1 MRIRSAIVNM
11 GTYKPPLEGR
21 NPKEYLLM
29 DFNES
34 PEPPPPSVRK
44 ALQEYLLEGDLHVYP
59 HYGSFCE
66 ELGQYV
72 GVSSEQLLLT
82 NGSDQGI
89 DVVLRCLLESG
100 TNLVMAMPGFTMFRQ
115 TVNTIGADFI
125 EVPYP
130 EDFVFP
136 YEKVRQAVNDE
147 TRIIVVINPNNPTGT
162 SAPLNQ
168 VEALLQEF
176 PECAVLVY
184 EAYYEFTGQT
194 CLDLL
199 PKYPNLVVLRTF
211 SKAFAIPAL
220 RLGYVVAKEEFI
232 SQLLKIRGPYD
243 VNMAALVAARALLQD
258 RESWQELVSHLM
270 DAVKPNL
277 ENFLRKQGVK
287 FYPSEANFFL
297 VEPKGGAATVVNY
310 LKEQGI
316 LVRPM
321 RPPLEHCF
329 RMSLR
334 RMNEMERFL
343 EVFTI
348 YLNSS
353 LADLPQVT
361 TSR

>member
-1 MRIRSAIVNM
+1 MLIRSAIANM

-34 PEPPPPSVRK
+34 PEPPPPSVRR

-72 GVSSEQLLLT
+72 GVSAEQLLLT

-100 TNLVMAMPGFTMFRQ
+100 TNLVMAMPGFTMFKQ
-115 TVNTIGADFI
+115 TVGTIGADFI

-130 EDFVFP
+130 EDLVFP

-176 PECAVLVY
+176 PECAVLVD
-184 EAYYEFTGQT
+184 EAYYEFTSQT

-243 VNMAALVAARALLQD
+243 VNMAAIVAARALLQD
-258 RESWQELVSHLM
+258 RKSWEELVKHLM
-270 DAVKPNL
+270 GESKPAL
-277 ENFLRKQGVK
+277 EQFLKEHGMK
-287 FYPSEANFFL
+287 FFPGEANFLL
-297 VEPKGGAATVVNY
+297 VEPKGGAGVAMNY
-310 LKEQGI
+310 LKDKGI

-321 RPPLEHCF
+321 RSPLEHCF
-329 RMSLR
+329 RMNLR
-334 RMNEMERFL
+334 KMEDMQHFFN
-343 EVFTI
+343 VFGD
-348 YLNSS
+348 YHS
-353 LADLPQVT
+353 
-361 TSR
+361 

>member
-1 MRIRSAIVNM
+1 MRIRSAIANM

-21 NPKEYLLM
+21 NPKEYLVM

-34 PEPPPPSVRK
+34 PEPPPLSVRK

-72 GVSSEQLLLT
+72 GVSAEQLLLT

-89 DVVLRCLLESG
+89 DVVLRCLLDPG
-100 TNLVMAMPGFTMFRQ
+100 TNLVMAMPGFTMFKQ
-115 TVNTIGADFI
+115 IVGTIGADFI

-130 EDFVFP
+130 EDLVFP
-136 YEKVRQAVNDE
+136 YEKVRQAVSAG

-162 SAPLNQ
+162 SAPLEQ
-168 VEALLQEF
+168 VEALLREF
-176 PECAVLVY
+176 PECAVLVD

-194 CLDLL
+194 CLHLL
-199 PKYPNLVVLRTF
+199 KKYPNLVVLRTF

-220 RLGYVVAKEEFI
+220 RLGYVIAREAFI
-232 SQLLKIRGPYD
+232 NELLKIRGPYD

-258 RESWQELVSHLM
+258 RKPWQELVQHLM
-270 DAVKPNL
+270 GEAKPAL
-277 ENFLRKQGVK
+277 EHFLKEHGVR
-287 FYPSEANFFL
+287 FYPGEANFLL
-297 VEPKGGAATVVNY
+297 VEPKGGAALAVSY
-310 LKEQGI
+310 LKEKGI

-321 RPPLEHCF
+321 RPPLEQCF

-334 RMNEMERFL
+334 RMEEMERF
-343 EVFTI
+343 FQAWQ
-348 YLNSS
+348 SM
-353 LADLPQVT
+353 D
-361 TSR
+361 

>member
-1 MRIRSAIVNM
+1 MRIRSAIANI

-34 PEPPPPSVRK
+34 PEPPPPSVRR

-59 HYGSFCE
+59 YYGSFCE

-72 GVSSEQLLLT
+72 GVSAEQLLLT

-89 DVVLRCLLESG
+89 DVVLRCLLEPG

-115 TVNTIGADFI
+115 TVGTIGANFI
-125 EVPYP
+125 EIPYP
-130 EDFVFP
+130 EDLVFP

-176 PECAVLVY
+176 PECAVLVD

-220 RLGYVVAKEEFI
+220 RLGYVVAREEFI

-243 VNMAALVAARALLQD
+243 VNMAALVAAWALLQD
-258 RESWQELVSHLM
+258 RESWQELVQQLM
-270 DAVKPNL
+270 VVSKPAL
-277 ENFLRKQGVK
+277 EQFLIEHRVR
-287 FYPSEANFFL
+287 FYPGEANFLL
-297 VEPKGGAATVVNY
+297 VEPKGGATPAVSY
-310 LKEQGI
+310 LKERGI
-316 LVRPM
+316 LERPM

-329 RMSLR
+329 RMNLR
-334 RMNEMERFL
+334 KMEDMQHFF
-343 EVFTI
+343 EVFGD
-348 YLNSS
+348 YHS
-353 LADLPQVT
+353 
-361 TSR
+361 

>member
-1 MRIRSAIVNM
+1 MRIRSAIANM
-11 GTYKPPLEGR
+11 GTYKPPLDGR

-72 GVSSEQLLLT
+72 GVSAEQLLLT

-89 DVVLRCLLESG
+89 DVVLRCLLEPG
-100 TNLVMAMPGFTMFRQ
+100 TNLVMAMPGFTMFKQ
-115 TVNTIGADFI
+115 TVGTIGADFI

-130 EDFVFP
+130 EDLVFP

-168 VEALLQEF
+168 VEALLQDF
-176 PECAVLVY
+176 PDCAVLAD

-194 CLDLL
+194 CLHLL
-199 PKYPNLVVLRTF
+199 KQYPNLVVLRTF

-220 RLGYVVAKEEFI
+220 RLGYVISREEFI
-232 SQLLKIRGPYD
+232 NELLKIRGPYD

-258 RESWQELVSHLM
+258 RKPWQELVQHLM
-270 DAVKPNL
+270 GEAKPAL
-277 ENFLRKQGVK
+277 EQFLEKNGVK
-287 FYPSEANFFL
+287 FYPGEANFLL
-297 VEPKGGAATVVNY
+297 VEPKGGAAPAVSY

-321 RPPLEHCF
+321 RTPLEHCF
-329 RMSLR
+329 RVSLR
-334 RMNEMERFL
+334 RIGDIRRFF
-343 EVFTI
+343 ESFES
-348 YLNSS
+348 YL
-353 LADLPQVT
+353 V
-361 TSR
+361 

>member
-1 MRIRSAIVNM
+1 MHIRSAIANM

-34 PEPPPPSVRK
+34 PEPPPPSVRR
-44 ALQEYLLEGDLHVYP
+44 ALQDYLVEGDLHVYP

-72 GVSSEQLLLT
+72 GVSAEQLLLT

-89 DVVLRCLLESG
+89 DVVLRCLLEPG
-100 TNLVMAMPGFTMFRQ
+100 TNLVMAMPGFTMFKQ
-115 TVNTIGADFI
+115 TVGTIGADFI

-130 EDFVFP
+130 EDFAFP
-136 YEKVRQAVNDE
+136 YEQIRQAVNAE

-162 SAPLNQ
+162 SAPLEQ

-176 PECAVLVY
+176 PDCAVLVD

-194 CLDLL
+194 CLHLL
-199 PKYPNLVVLRTF
+199 NQYPNLVVLRTF

-220 RLGYVVAKEEFI
+220 RLGYVIAREEFI
-232 SQLLKIRGPYD
+232 NELLKIRGPYD
-243 VNMAALVAARALLQD
+243 VNMAALVAVRALLQD
-258 RESWQELVSHLM
+258 RKPWQELVQHLM
-270 DAVKPNL
+270 GESKPAL
-277 ENFLRKQGVK
+277 EQFLNEHGVK
-287 FYPSEANFFL
+287 FYPGEANFLL
-297 VEPKGGAATVVNY
+297 VEPKGGAAPAVSY

-321 RPPLEHCF
+321 RPPLESCF

-334 RMNEMERFL
+334 KMKDMQHFFK
-343 EVFTI
+343 VF
-348 YLNSS
+348 SS
-353 LADLPQVT
+353 YPSPISAD
-361 TSR
+361 

>member
-1 MRIRSAIVNM
+1 MHIRSAIANM

-44 ALQEYLLEGDLHVYP
+44 ALQKYSLEGDLHVYP

-66 ELGQYV
+66 ELGRYV
-72 GVSSEQLLLT
+72 GVSAEQLLLT

-89 DVVLRCLLESG
+89 DVVLRCLLEPG
-100 TNLVMAMPGFTMFRQ
+100 TNLVMAMPGFTMFKQ
-115 TVNTIGADFI
+115 TVGTIGAYFI

-130 EDFVFP
+130 EDLVFP
-136 YEKVRQAVNDE
+136 FEKVRQAVNAG

-162 SAPLNQ
+162 SALLEQ
-168 VEALLQEF
+168 VEALLREF
-176 PECAVLVY
+176 PECAVLVD

-194 CLDLL
+194 CLHLL
-199 PKYPNLVVLRTF
+199 NQYPNLVVLRTF

-220 RLGYVVAKEEFI
+220 RLGYVIAREEFI
-232 SQLLKIRGPYD
+232 NELLKIRGPYD

-258 RESWQELVSHLM
+258 SKSWQELVSHLM
-270 DAVKPNL
+270 GESKPAL
-277 ENFLRKQGVK
+277 EQFLKEHGVR
-287 FYPSEANFFL
+287 FYPGEANFLL
-297 VEPKGGAATVVNY
+297 VEPKGGATAAVSY

-321 RPPLEHCF
+321 RPPLENYF

-334 RMNEMERFL
+334 KMVDMKLFFK
-343 EVFTI
+343 VFGDYFPPI
-348 YLNSS
+348 
-353 LADLPQVT
+353 
-361 TSR
+361 

>member
-1 MRIRSAIVNM
+1 MRIRSAIANM

-44 ALQEYLLEGDLHVYP
+44 ALQEYLVEGDLHVYP

-72 GVSSEQLLLT
+72 GVSAEQLLLT

-89 DVVLRCLLESG
+89 DVVLRCLLEPG
-100 TNLVMAMPGFTMFRQ
+100 TNLVMAMPGFTMFKQ
-115 TVNTIGADFI
+115 TVGTIGADFI

-130 EDFVFP
+130 EDLVFP
-136 YEKVRQAVNDE
+136 YEKVRQAVNAQ

-162 SAPLNQ
+162 SAPLTQ

-176 PECAVLVY
+176 PDCAVLVD

-194 CLDLL
+194 CLHLL
-199 PKYPNLVVLRTF
+199 NQYPNLVVLRTF

-220 RLGYVVAKEEFI
+220 RLGYVIAREEFI
-232 SQLLKIRGPYD
+232 NELLKIRGPYD

-258 RESWQELVSHLM
+258 RKPWQELVS
-270 DAVKPNL
+270 
-277 ENFLRKQGVK
+277 
-287 FYPSEANFFL
+287 
-297 VEPKGGAATVVNY
+297 
-310 LKEQGI
+310 I
-316 LVRPM
+316 
-321 RPPLEHCF
+321 
-329 RMSLR
+329 
-334 RMNEMERFL
+334 
-343 EVFTI
+343 
-348 YLNSS
+348 
-353 LADLPQVT
+353 
-361 TSR
+361 

>member
-1 MRIRSAIVNM
+1 MRIRSTIANM

-21 NPKEYLLM
+21 NPKEYMLM

-34 PEPPPPSVRK
+34 PEPPPASVHK
-44 ALQEYLLEGDLHVYP
+44 ALQEYLVQGDLHVYP

-176 PECAVLVY
+176 PECAVLVD
-184 EAYYEFTGQT
+184 EAYYEFTSQT

-243 VNMAALVAARALLQD
+243 VNMAAIVAARALLQD
-258 RESWQELVSHLM
+258 RKSWEELVKHLM
-270 DAVKPNL
+270 GESKPAL
-277 ENFLRKQGVK
+277 EQFLKEHGMK
-287 FYPSEANFFL
+287 FFPGEANFLL
-297 VEPKGGAATVVNY
+297 VEPKGGAGVAMNY
-310 LKEQGI
+310 LKDKGI

-321 RPPLEHCF
+321 RSPLEHCF
-329 RMSLR
+329 RMNLR
-334 RMNEMERFL
+334 KMEDMQHFFN
-343 EVFTI
+343 VFGD
-348 YLNSS
+348 YHS
-353 LADLPQVT
+353 
-361 TSR
+361 